1 MSDRDKPMDDETKT
15 FLLAIE
21 GRLLAR
27 LNDSYEKLLLDL
39 RDTQTEVRSVKAE
52 QAAARPFID
61 ARASQTEA
69 LINRLF
75 DHLNNRLDQTER
87 SVEERLRRLED
98 R

>member
-1 MSDRDKPMDDETKT
+1 MDDETKA

-27 LNDSYEKLLLDL
+27 INDGYEKLLLDL

-52 QAAARPFID
+52 QAATRTFID
-61 ARASQTEA
+61 ARASQTEV

-75 DHLNNRLDQTER
+75 DQLNKRLDQTER

-98 R
+98 RE